1 METLTNIG
9 ILVLR
14 VVLGLIFVGHGT
26 QKLFGWFGG
35 HGMAGHTAF
44 MDKLGLRPARLFA
57 AVSALGE
64 TLGGLGVLAGLLT
77 PLAACGIIGTMAVAA
92 ITVHWA
98 NGFWNHQGGVEYPV
112 VLAVQAFVIGLAGP
126 GPYSFDGVL
135 GIGLP
140 APWTFLAA
148 LALTAL
154 TVAATVTRRPPQG
167 RS

>member
-35 HGMAGHTAF
+35 HGMAGHSGF
-44 MDKLGLRPARLFA
+44 MAKLGLRPARLFA

-64 TLGGLGVLAGLLT
+64 TFGGLGVLAGLLT
-77 PLAACGIIGTMAVAA
+77 PLAACGIIGAMAVA
-92 ITVHWA
+92 IIKVHWVH
-98 NGFWNHQGGVEYPV
+98 GFWNHDGGVEYPLF
-112 VLAVQAFVIGLAGP
+112 LAVQAFVIGLIGP
-126 GPYSFDGVL
+126 GRYSLDQAL
-135 GIGLP
+135 GIRLP
-140 APWTFLAA
+140 EPWTYLAA

-154 TVAATVTRRPPQG
+154 TVAYTVTRRAPEGQA
-167 RS
+167 